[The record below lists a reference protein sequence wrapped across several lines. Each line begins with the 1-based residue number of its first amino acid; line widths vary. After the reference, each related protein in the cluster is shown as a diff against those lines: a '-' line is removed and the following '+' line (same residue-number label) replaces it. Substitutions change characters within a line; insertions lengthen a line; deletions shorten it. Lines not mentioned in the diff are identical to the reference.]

1 MTGETLLVHSGRLVW
16 RMDPMSKDSDFQ
28 TIRLDRDERGVATIT
43 MDRPADGNPMD
54 EESIRE
60 LTLVAE
66 RLGEDDNVR
75 VVVLTGEGDVFCAG
89 GKPAFLEKLRNFSF
103 AKNLNLGGQLDRMYA
118 TLSGLPKPLIGRING
133 DAIGGG
139 TGLTTT
145 CDIAIA
151 VEEARFGFSDVRV
164 GIAPTVVAPYFVR
177 KVGPSFA
184 RAAFIS
190 CEKFDARRAS
200 EIGLVHRVVPKG
212 DLDSA
217 MDEMIRSCLMGAPR
231 ALAVAKRL
239 PDIVQGGSE
248 ALRMELVEIVARLR
262 ETDEGREGL
271 AALME
276 GRKPSWV
283 PGVNN
288 DS

>member
-1 MTGETLLVHSGRLVW
+1 
-16 RMDPMSKDSDFQ
+16 MSTKSDFE

-43 MDRPADGNPMD
+43 LARPADGNPMD
-54 EESIRE
+54 EDSIRE
-60 LTLVAE
+60 MTLVAE
-66 RLGEDDNVR
+66 RLGEDDSVR
-75 VVVLTGEGDVFCAG
+75 VVVLTGEGEVFCAG
-89 GKPAFLEKLRNFSF
+89 GKPDFLERLKNFSF
-103 AKNLNLGGQLDRMYA
+103 AKNLAVGGQLDRMYA

-151 VEEARFGFSDVRV
+151 VEDARFGFSDVRV

-190 CEKFDARRAS
+190 CEKFDARRAG
-200 EIGLVHRVVPKG
+200 EIGLVHRVVPKAE
-212 DLDSA
+212 LDASV
-217 MDEMIRSCLMGAPR
+217 EEIVGSCLMGSPR
-231 ALAVAKRL
+231 AVAVAKRL

-248 ALRMELVEIVARLR
+248 ALRKELIEIVARLR
-262 ETDEGREGL
+262 ETNDGREGL
-271 AALME
+271 AALIE
-276 GRKPSWV
+276 KRKPNWE
-283 PGVNN
+283 GTK
-288 DS
+288 

>member
-1 MTGETLLVHSGRLVW
+1 
-16 RMDPMSKDSDFQ
+16 MSKESDFE

-43 MDRPADGNPMD
+43 MNRPADGNPMD
-54 EESIRE
+54 EASIRE

-66 RLGEDDNVR
+66 RLGEDDSVR
-75 VVVLTGEGDVFCAG
+75 VVVLTGEGEVFCAG

-103 AKNLNLGGQLDRMYA
+103 AKNLSLGGQLDRLYA

-139 TGLTTT
+139 TGMTTT

-151 VEEARFGFSDVRV
+151 VEDARFGFSDVRV

-190 CEKFDARRAS
+190 CEKFSARRAS
-200 EIGLVHRVVPKG
+200 EIGLVHRVAPKA
-212 DLDSA
+212 DLDA
-217 MDEMIRSCLMGAPR
+217 VVEETIGSCLMGAPR
-231 ALAVAKRL
+231 AMAVAKRL
-239 PDIVQGGSE
+239 PDIVQHGSE
-248 ALRMELVEIVARLR
+248 SLRKELVEIVARLR

-276 GRKPSWV
+276 KRKPSWV
-283 PGVNN
+283 AG
-288 DS
+288 DRGDD